1 MYQVEAKE
9 LGHFDVA
16 VCGGGIAGV
25 CAAVSAARNGARVIL
40 IESGGCLGGTV
51 TEGGMGN
58 LLDGENKAGI
68 IQELKDFLYEHNM
81 CWPIKGPRTDENGH
95 NLPGRLLNG
104 EGAKYFFDRICL
116 DAGVKVL
123 FHSRVCA
130 ADHTDGHIRSLLIC
144 TECGNYSVSAE
155 VYIDSTGNGS
165 VAALVGCQWE
175 CGDPELG
182 RPSPASMGVSGIGFP
197 EDFQPTVGHPEL
209 KTQYARQLEEQ
220 GISVS
225 QQQVTVSRGLYD
237 GIWGMGFTMI
247 YDVMP
252 DDIESLSRGIFEGRK
267 EVFDVFEALK
277 RLPGY
282 EKVTINKTNPHMGI
296 REGRRIFG
304 RYRLTDADI
313 LEGRRF
319 EDGIVLVTA
328 GVDVHK
334 LSADDTIECSRGYRS
349 KPYHIPYRC
358 LLPLGSDN
366 LLLAG
371 RCISGD
377 FYPFSSYRM
386 ICNMAG
392 VGEAAGYAAAVC
404 VRDGIRPMDVDGK
417 QVSAYMKP
425 YLNEPVEP

>member
-1 MYQVEAKE
+1 
-9 LGHFDVA
+9 
-16 VCGGGIAGV
+16 
-25 CAAVSAARNGARVIL
+25 
-40 IESGGCLGGTV
+40 
-51 TEGGMGN
+51 
-58 LLDGENKAGI
+58 
-68 IQELKDFLYEHNM
+68 
-81 CWPIKGPRTDENGH
+81 
-95 NLPGRLLNG
+95 
-104 EGAKYFFDRICL
+104 
-116 DAGVKVL
+116 
-123 FHSRVCA
+123 
-130 ADHTDGHIRSLLIC
+130 
-144 TECGNYSVSAE
+144 
-155 VYIDSTGNGS
+155 
-165 VAALVGCQWE
+165 
-175 CGDPELG
+175 
-182 RPSPASMGVSGIGFP
+182 
-197 EDFQPTVGHPEL
+197 
-209 KTQYARQLEEQ
+209 
-220 GISVS
+220 
-225 QQQVTVSRGLYD
+225 
-237 GIWGMGFTMI
+237 MGFTMI
-247 YDVMP
+247 YDVRP

-304 RYRLTDADI
+304 RYRLTNEDI

-319 EDGIVLVTA
+319 DDGIVLVAA

-404 VRDGIRPMDVDGK
+404 VRDGIRPMEVDGK